1 MGVALAQAQGWR
13 ARAPGRGCSP
23 AATRASSWLI
33 KSSSALQ
40 TYSQDAGAGSWLGR
54 RLSRTAPRG
63 RGVRL
68 WAILEPIKRGLGRRR
83 RFPRRAQQLTGVELR
98 ESTTVAGRP
107 LSMPM
112 GWATSLAEEIDRE
125 AALSGRVRH

>member
-1 MGVALAQAQGWR
+1 MTTDSYRDPSV
-13 ARAPGRGCSP
+13 SP
-23 AATRASSWLI
+23 I
-33 KSSSALQ
+33 F
-40 TYSQDAGAGSWLGR
+40 TY
-54 RLSRTAPRG
+54 
-63 RGVRL
+63 
-68 WAILEPIKRGLGRRR
+68 IKRGLGRCG

-112 GWATSLAEEIDRE
+112 GWVTLLAEEIDRE

>member
-1 MGVALAQAQGWR
+1 MLLPLPPSAGVLRALLAAQLRMAALASRAAFGRLFGGMLGGQCESVPVGW
-13 ARAPGRGCSP
+13 G
-23 AATRASSWLI
+23 
-33 KSSSALQ
+33 
-40 TYSQDAGAGSWLGR
+40 GR
-54 RLSRTAPRG
+54 RG
-63 RGVRL
+63 
-68 WAILEPIKRGLGRRR
+68 

-112 GWATSLAEEIDRE
+112 GWVTSLAEEIDRE

>member
-1 MGVALAQAQGWR
+1 M
-13 ARAPGRGCSP
+13 
-23 AATRASSWLI
+23 
-33 KSSSALQ
+33 
-40 TYSQDAGAGSWLGR
+40 
-54 RLSRTAPRG
+54 
-63 RGVRL
+63 
-68 WAILEPIKRGLGRRR
+68 EPIKRGLGRRR

-125 AALSGRVRH
+125 AALSGRVRECATERSAGLGEVHSKPTAEPAL

>member
-1 MGVALAQAQGWR
+1 MLGGQCERVPVGW
-13 ARAPGRGCSP
+13 G
-23 AATRASSWLI
+23 
-33 KSSSALQ
+33 
-40 TYSQDAGAGSWLGR
+40 GR
-54 RLSRTAPRG
+54 RG
-63 RGVRL
+63 
-68 WAILEPIKRGLGRRR
+68 

-125 AALSGRVRH
+125 RPRYRAECATEQLAGLGEVHSTIVRTTRDPPSPSHRG